1 MTARSS
7 RCGRT
12 ALKLRQ
18 AIGVFVGMLAGA
30 ILVVGI
36 AAPVAVHA
44 QDDVDTARAAAQRW
58 LLADLGKPNL
68 ILVEYAYYGTTWPD
82 SSMGCPAPGETPV
95 PGLVNGYVWT
105 FTFDNMV
112 RYEVHSNYTGTPA
125 VLCGAVNIRPDIQL
139 STFSNATFSLL
150 IPEAWLVFPTT
161 TGGSVAFGPTA
172 AAADGDDCTLP
183 GARVDP
189 VGRVASGVTPD
200 TLLDDTLS
208 EMNAQD
214 DPTAR
219 TGVGT
224 LGRSTT
230 LQTDCGD
237 AGRIWR
243 LTAFL
248 DYGSAFRVTQWAPA
262 NEFAQ
267 WDDAFNN
274 MLNQFKPA
282 GSTSAAD
289 ATANNGTAT
298 PDAAL
303 TAPLAPLPLGHIFVG
318 DVFVGALNDLPG
330 RSVTITPDFVRRYL
344 AFSPDGLWLSYI
356 DATNTELRVLDA
368 AAGLSPHRVAQDVD
382 PRFPPAWNADSTRVA
397 FVTAT
402 DEQNDD
408 GTPLLAVAAVPP
420 DGMPN
425 GTDPERVAAFPF
437 PADCPITLTDPA
449 DSAYFREAG
458 PDGQDL
464 VLAWMM
470 DERLLVSTRCDG
482 GLGLLDPADG
492 TLTVLGDDLRGGV
505 LSPDR
510 TRFAARTDAGLAVL
524 DFVNWQRS
532 NLPLGADAQQLAWS
546 ADSQTLYYSTQTLAN
561 QIALDDPAE
570 QTRGTDV
577 FGTWPVTVSSYELTL
592 VKVDLN
598 AISEAVI
605 WQGEGRGIGRIAPAP
620 DSSGIAFSLVTSSQM
635 LADAFQAN
643 GDALALE
650 AATPQAILYWLP
662 TGSAG
667 ARVLAYTGQ
676 PAFAPI
682 TLAGTP

>member
-1 MTARSS
+1 MAARSS
-7 RCGRT
+7 RSDWT
-12 ALKLRQ
+12 ASKQ
-18 AIGVFVGMLAGA
+18 ALGVFVGILISA

-36 AAPVAVHA
+36 VWPVTVHA
-44 QDDVDTARAAAQRW
+44 QDDVDTARAVAQRW
-58 LLADLGKPNL
+58 LLADLGKPGL
-68 ILVEYAYYGTTWPD
+68 ILVEYAYYGTTWSD
-82 SSMGCPAPGETPV
+82 SSMGCPAPGETPT
-95 PGLVNGYVWT
+95 PGLINGYVWT

-139 STFSNATFSLL
+139 STYSNPVFSLL
-150 IPEAWLVFPTT
+150 IPEAWLVFPAS
-161 TGGSVAFGPTA
+161 TGSSVSFGPTA
-172 AAADGDDCTLP
+172 AAADDCALP

-208 EMNAQD
+208 EMNVQD
-214 DPTAR
+214 DPTTRAS
-219 TGVGT
+219 VGT
-224 LGRSTT
+224 FGRSTT

-237 AGRIWR
+237 SGRLWR
-243 LTAFL
+243 VTAFV

-282 GSTSAAD
+282 GSTTTAAD
-289 ATANNGTAT
+289 STGDTSAAT
-298 PDAAL
+298 PDATL
-303 TAPLAPLPLGHIFVG
+303 TAPLAPLPMGHLFVG

-344 AFSPDGLWLSYI
+344 AFSPDGLRLSYI
-356 DATNTELRVLDA
+356 DATNAELRVLDA
-368 AAGLSPHRVAQDVD
+368 AEGLSPHRVAQPVD

-402 DEQNDD
+402 DEQTED

-425 GTDPERVAAFPF
+425 GADPERLTVFPF
-437 PADCPITLTDPA
+437 PADCPITLSDPA

-458 PDGQDL
+458 PNGQDH
-464 VLAWMM
+464 VLAWML
-470 DERLLVSTRCDG
+470 DGRLLVSTRCDG
-482 GLGLLDPADG
+482 GLGMLDPADG
-492 TLTVLGDDLRGGV
+492 AITVLGDDLRGGV

-510 TRFAARTDAGLAVL
+510 TRFAARTDAGLAIL

-532 NLPLGADAQQLAWS
+532 NLPLGTDAQQLAWS
-546 ADSQTLYYSTQTLAN
+546 ADSQTLYYSTQTLAG
-561 QIALDDPAE
+561 QTTLDDPAAQE
-570 QTRGTDV
+570 RGTAV
-577 FGTWPVTVSSYELTL
+577 FGTWPVTVSTYELTL
-592 VKVDLN
+592 VQVDLS
-598 AISEAVI
+598 AISEVVI
-605 WQGEGRGIGRIAPAP
+605 WQSEGRGIGRIAPAP

-650 AATPQAILYWLP
+650 AAAPQAVLYWLP